1 VILAV
6 AAKELKSLFA
16 SPLAWVVLAF
26 FQLILAWIFLS
37 RLDAFLA
44 IQSQLVALANPP
56 GATEIVVAPVFA
68 IGAIVLVMAVPLLAM
83 RLVAEERRNQT
94 MTFLLSA
101 PISMADVVVGKFL
114 GLLVFLLIPVL
125 LIVVMGAALA
135 VGGRLDWGLVL
146 SNLIGLALLA
156 AALAAIGLYT
166 SCLTAHPVVA
176 AVAALAIS
184 LALWMVNLA
193 TSDPGSAVSL
203 VSLLKHFEP
212 FTKGVVDTASLA
224 YFALL
229 IGLFLLL
236 AIRRLDADRLRG

>member
-1 VILAV
+1 MILTV
-6 AAKELKSLFA
+6 AAKELRALFV

-26 FQLILAWIFLS
+26 FQLVLAWIFLA
-37 RLDAFLA
+37 RLDAFLSV
-44 IQSQLVALANPP
+44 QSQLVALTNPP
-56 GATEIVVAPVFA
+56 GATEIVISPVFGVA
-68 IGAIVLVMAVPLLAM
+68 SILLVMAVPLLSM

-101 PISMADVVVGKFL
+101 PLSMSDIVLGKFL
-114 GLLVFLLIPVL
+114 GLFAFLLVPVL
-125 LIVVMGAALA
+125 LIGAMGAALA
-135 VGGRLDWGLVL
+135 MGGRLDWGLVA
-146 SNLIGLALLA
+146 SNLIGLALVA
-156 AALAAIGLYT
+156 AGLAAIGLYA

-176 AVAALAIS
+176 AVTALAIS

-193 TSDPGSAVSL
+193 TSDPASPVHL

-212 FTKGVVDTASLA
+212 FTKGIVDTANLA

-229 IGLFLLL
+229 IALFLLL

>member
-1 VILAV
+1 MILTV
-6 AAKELKSLFA
+6 AAKELKGLFA

-26 FQLILAWIFLS
+26 FQLILAWFFLS

-44 IQSQLVALANPP
+44 IQTQLATMPNPP
-56 GATEIVVAPVFA
+56 GATEIVLSPVFG
-68 IGAIVLVMAVPLLAM
+68 IGSIVLVMAVPLLAM
-83 RLVAEERRNQT
+83 RLIAEERRNQT

-101 PISMADVVVGKFL
+101 PLSMTDLVVGKFL
-114 GLLVFLLIPVL
+114 GLFLFLFVPIV
-125 LIVVMGAALA
+125 LIVAMGTALT

-146 SNLIGLALLA
+146 SNFLGLALLA
-156 AALAAIGLYT
+156 AALAAIGLYA

-176 AVAALAIS
+176 AVTALAIS
-184 LALWMVNLA
+184 LALWLINLA
-193 TSDPGSAVSL
+193 TSDPANLTNV
-203 VSLLKHFEP
+203 VSLLRHFET

>member
-1 VILAV
+1 VILTV
-6 AAKELKSLFA
+6 AAKELRALFV

-26 FQLILAWIFLS
+26 FQLVLAWIFLS
-37 RLDAFLA
+37 RLDAFLS

-56 GATEIVVAPVFA
+56 GATELVISPVFGVA
-68 IGAIVLVMAVPLLAM
+68 SVVLVMAVPLLSM

-101 PISMADVVVGKFL
+101 PLSMTEIVLGKFL
-114 GLLVFLLIPVL
+114 GLFAFLLLPVVM
-125 LIVVMGAALA
+125 IGAMGAALA
-135 VGGRLDWGLVL
+135 LGGRLDWGLVV
-146 SNLIGLALLA
+146 SNLIGLALVA
-156 AALAAIGLYT
+156 AGLAAIGLYA

-184 LALWMVNLA
+184 LALWMINLA
-193 TSDPGSAVSL
+193 TSDPANPAHL

-212 FTKGVVDTASLA
+212 FTKGIVDTANLA

>member
-1 VILAV
+1 VILTI

-16 SPLAWVVLAF
+16 SPLAWIVLAF

-44 IQSQLVALANPP
+44 IQGQLVALANPP
-56 GATEIVVAPVFA
+56 GATELVVAPVFGVA
-68 IGAIVLVMAVPLLAM
+68 SVVLVMAVPLLSM
-83 RLVAEERRNQT
+83 RLIAEERRNQT

-101 PISMADVVVGKFL
+101 PISMADVVLGKFL
-114 GLLVFLLIPVL
+114 GLLLFLLIPVL
-125 LIVVMGAALA
+125 LIGLMGAALST
-135 VGGRLDWGLVL
+135 GGPLDWGLVF
-146 SNLIGLALLA
+146 SNLIGLALICA
-156 AALAAIGLYT
+156 SLAAIGLYA

-184 LALWMVNLA
+184 LVLWMINLA
-193 TSDPGSAVSL
+193 SADAASPTHL

-212 FTKGVVDTASLA
+212 FTKGIVDTANLA

-229 IGLFLLL
+229 IGLFLVL